1 METFLD
7 LTLFFGI
14 AIITFSLVY
23 FVPKIV
29 VKKKIKSL
37 KVGDNYVSKIN
48 SQKAYSIIITSI
60 SDTDVYYK
68 FNNDTNRVI
77 YKMPKEN
84 FVIAWR
90 KVE

>member
-14 AIITFSLVY
+14 GIITFSLVY

-48 SQKAYSIIITSI
+48 SQKVYTIIITSI
-60 SDTDVYYK
+60 SDTDVYYR
-68 FNNDTNRVI
+68 FNNDTDHCIFN
-77 YKMPKEN
+77 MPKEN

-90 KVE
+90 KIE

>member
-1 METFLD
+1 METFLN

-14 AIITFSLVY
+14 VIIAFSLVY
-23 FVPKIV
+23 FIPKIV

-48 SQKAYSIIITSI
+48 SQKAYTIIITSI
-60 SDTDVYYK
+60 SDTDVYYR
-68 FNNDTNRVI
+68 FNNDTDHCIFN
-77 YKMPKEN
+77 MPKEN

>member
-14 AIITFSLVY
+14 GIITFSLVY

-29 VKKKIKSL
+29 VKKKIKAL
-37 KVGDNYVSKIN
+37 KVGDYYVSKIN
-48 SQKAYSIIITSI
+48 SQKAYSIMIVSI
-60 SDTDVYYK
+60 SNTDVYYR
-68 FNNDTNRVI
+68 FNNDTDRVI
-77 YKMPKEN
+77 NSMPKEN

-90 KVE
+90 KLE